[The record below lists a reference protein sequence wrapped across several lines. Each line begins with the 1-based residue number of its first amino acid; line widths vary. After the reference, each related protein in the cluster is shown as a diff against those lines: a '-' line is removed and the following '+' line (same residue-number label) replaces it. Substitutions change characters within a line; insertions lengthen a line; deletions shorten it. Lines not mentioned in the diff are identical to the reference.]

1 MASFLLTPILRI
13 EAAASGKIEKNKII
27 VHSTAMDASTDTAS
41 RRFLN
46 LFTLPG
52 TSDAVLEK
60 LDNGEARPLF
70 ATGVP
75 PICKM
80 INNYFWP
87 PKIGGQI
94 RIFQV
99 PSPVSF
105 CILFKDKR
113 TIIVA
118 TNYWNCNSCTVSDI
132 GGKLFRTKGL
142 SLRKPGAI
150 VANGRDVFFVVDDD
164 DKHSPP
170 SINAFRVL
178 SVTDTETATAIVTE
192 IEFVK
197 IWSRRLEVPGIGR
210 IWNPVSLTFA
220 RDHLVVAIDGYHT
233 VKSVS
238 AWNPETGDFN
248 SILLVNP
255 RDSGRLNAVLAIDSE
270 YMLMI
275 DEIDRGS
282 YRHRLHR
289 LRLRVLK
296 WSDRAAQASVVYTTE
311 IPCDQV
317 YDISAVFMPLSDFAP
332 NTATGNIYIAD
343 GENSKLYVFSWHP
356 NELDMIL
363 FKEVIVD
370 SALLKEPSDIAYYK
384 GVIMV
389 LNTHRKCT
397 SSRCTIPSGV
407 YIIRVAAPCPPALT
421 FKFEE

>member
-1 MASFLLTPILRI
+1 
-13 EAAASGKIEKNKII
+13 
-27 VHSTAMDASTDTAS
+27 
-41 RRFLN
+41 
-46 LFTLPG
+46 
-52 TSDAVLEK
+52 
-60 LDNGEARPLF
+60 
-70 ATGVP
+70 
-75 PICKM
+75 M

-105 CILFKDKR
+105 CILFKDEH

-118 TNYWNCNSCTVSDI
+118 TNNWNSCTVRDI
-132 GGKLFRTKGL
+132 GGILFRTKGL

-150 VANGRDVFFVVDDD
+150 VANGRDGFFVVDKDEKD
-164 DKHSPP
+164 SPP
-170 SINAFRVL
+170 SINAFRIL
-178 SVTDTETATAIVTE
+178 SITDTETATAIETE

-220 RDHLVVAIDGYHT
+220 RDQLVVANDGYHLA
-233 VKSVS
+233 VSVS
-238 AWNPETGDFN
+238 AWDKDTGAF
-248 SILLVNP
+248 ICTLLVNP
-255 RDSGRLNAVLAIDSE
+255 RDSGRLKAVLAIDSE

-275 DEIDRGS
+275 DEIERGS
-282 YRHRLHR
+282 YPHRLHR

-296 WSDRAAQASVVYTTE
+296 WSDPAAQASVVYTTE
-311 IPCDQV
+311 MPCDRV
-317 YDISAVFMPLSDFAP
+317 DDISAAFMPLSDFAP
-332 NTATGNIYIAD
+332 KTATGNIFIAD
-343 GENSKLYVFSWHP
+343 GENNKLYVFSWHP

-407 YIIRVAAPCPPALT
+407 YKIRVAAPCPPALT